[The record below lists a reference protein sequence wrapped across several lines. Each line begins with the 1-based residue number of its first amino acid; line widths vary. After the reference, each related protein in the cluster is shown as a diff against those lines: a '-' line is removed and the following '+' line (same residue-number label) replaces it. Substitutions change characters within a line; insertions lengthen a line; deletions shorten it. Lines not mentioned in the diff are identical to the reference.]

1 MFLNENRIVEK
12 ICEFPTTLGDISENI
27 FGGISS
33 KNSLLHR
40 LVVPEGSG
48 SESLYLCEGLCKPVI
63 LESELIYPYVSGSFP
78 KSLHLT
84 LHPTVLCSPMSCR
97 KKTTGR
103 SAE

>member
-78 KSLHLT
+78 EKFALL
-84 LHPTVLCSPMSCR
+84 
-97 KKTTGR
+97 
-103 SAE
+103 